1 MLPFPLSVA
10 VKILAL
16 FTIMASVSIALPS
29 PNFSSSP
36 ELKTKSSE
44 LAVRVPSQR
53 AQNPNQNPN
62 SLPARRSVPEIAQK
76 ITVRILGDD
85 SMGSGV
91 IIERR
96 GNSYRVLTN
105 HHVVEKN
112 EQNNYTILT
121 PDGRTHSGRWL
132 RSQQFGNL
140 DLALVE
146 FNSNQSYQ
154 VAEIGNSSALSAGD
168 TVYAAGFPNWHF
180 TPGRAEETR
189 DWGLRAYRL
198 TQGKVEMIS
207 RKPLESGYQ
216 IGYSN
221 DIETGMS
228 GGPILNQ
235 KGELIGVNGRQKYP
249 LTGIYAFIFADGTR
263 PSEVE
268 AERMV
273 SLSWGI
279 PIANLQPGNNSF
291 EAGVDFNPFEGRTED
306 GLFEVEDPENPFGD
320 LFEPVF
326 W

>member
-1 MLPFPLSVA
+1 VFSFPLSVS
-10 VKILAL
+10 VKVWAIP
-16 FTIMASVSIALPS
+16 IALTSLSTPL
-29 PNFSSSP
+29 SSKHLP
-36 ELKTKSSE
+36 PLN
-44 LAVRVPSQR
+44 AVRVPSRQ
-53 AQNPNQNPN
+53 AEGIE
-62 SLPARRSVPEIAQK
+62 SLQARMSVPEIAQK

-85 SMGSGV
+85 NMGSGV
-91 IIERR
+91 IIDRR
-96 GNSYRVLTN
+96 GDSYTVLTN

-146 FNSNQSYQ
+146 FSSNQSYQ
-154 VAEIGNSSALSAGD
+154 VAEMSNSNALSVGD
-168 TVYAAGFPNWHF
+168 AVYAAGFPNWHF

-189 DWGLRAYRL
+189 DWGLKAYRL
-198 TQGKVEMIS
+198 TQGRVEMLS

-221 DIETGMS
+221 NIETGMS

-235 KGELIGVNGRQKYP
+235 NGELIGVNGRQKYP
-249 LTGIYAFIFADGTR
+249 LIGIDAFIFSDGTR

-273 SLSWGI
+273 PLSWGI
-279 PIANLQPGNNSF
+279 PVANPEPGNDSF
-291 EAGVDFNPFEGRTED
+291 EAEIDLNPAED
-306 GLFEVEDPENPFGD
+306 RVENGPFEVEDPENPFGD

>member
-1 MLPFPLSVA
+1 VLSFPLSVS
-10 VKILAL
+10 VKILAF
-16 FTIMASVSIALPS
+16 FTMMTSVSASLPS
-29 PNFSSSP
+29 QNFSSSP
-36 ELKTKSSE
+36 NLQAKSPD
-44 LAVRVPSQR
+44 LVVRTLFQH
-53 AQNPNQNPN
+53 AQNPN
-62 SLPARRSVPEIAQK
+62 SLQARVSVPEIAQK

-85 SMGSGV
+85 NMGSGV

-96 GNSYRVLTN
+96 SNSYTVLTN

-112 EQNNYTILT
+112 EQNSYTILT

-146 FNSNQSYQ
+146 FSSNQSYQ
-154 VAEIGNSSALSAGD
+154 VAEMGNSNALSAGD

-180 TPGRAEETR
+180 TPGLAEETR

-198 TQGKVEMIS
+198 TQGKVEMLS

-235 KGELIGVNGRQKYP
+235 KGELIGINGRQKYP
-249 LTGIYAFIFADGTR
+249 LVGIYAFIFADGTR

-273 SLSWGI
+273 PLSWGI

-291 EAGVDFNPFEGRTED
+291 EAEADLNPFEGRAED
-306 GLFEVEDPENPFGD
+306 GQFDVEDPENPFGD